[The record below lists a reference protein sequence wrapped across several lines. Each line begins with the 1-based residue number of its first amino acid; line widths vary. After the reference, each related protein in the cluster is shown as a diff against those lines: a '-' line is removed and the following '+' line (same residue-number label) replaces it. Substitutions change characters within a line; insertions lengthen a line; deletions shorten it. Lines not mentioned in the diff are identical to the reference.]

1 MALDINEF
9 TLNLDEVIPS
19 FELTAKQFDT
29 TGARS
34 FRFNVLKDNEKYDL
48 TGYKI
53 SVGAKKEDSKV
64 ILNDVQI
71 IDPTN
76 GIIEL
81 DLTSQMLVVD
91 GVLKL
96 EFLFFKNNILLSSYP
111 FEIRIIPSVTN
122 FNVIE
127 SSNEFLTLIKMLS
140 QLSGFDEKMKTLT
153 DVVLGGKLLN
163 NPFYNIAILNTVRN
177 GVKCNELWLL
187 INARY
192 DYEAKRFK
200 RINVNDF
207 SFGWQMQGGG
217 TYPGEEAIGDVTN
230 QGMNLWKANGKHAYG
245 VNDPSRDLTGEDIG
259 AWQSDGS
266 WREFGI
272 MLGWNNVFMND
283 SYGGMT
289 IGGSGFEI
297 DGSGTSPFKR
307 LSLGKFSGGS
317 IDPNKKPQDYVFTY
331 NGTCWNTQHGLWNMD
346 VKETDSFFWGME
358 SPINWYD
365 NPNKTFDP
373 YSNRADLT
381 QAKYVIKRLPANK
394 DSKFE
399 NWENVLEIDCKNN
412 EGKIGGKPIVTTLTV
427 SAQIVNTTDFN
438 MAYPNA
444 TFNKNNTF
452 ILGVKGIQADG
463 SVKQFGNINATFT
476 DYGIYGY
483 LGNGFKSAEI
493 ILGKH

>member
-1 MALDINEF
+1 ML
-9 TLNLDEVIPS
+9 LNLN
-19 FELTAKQFDT
+19 AKQNDT

-34 FRFNVLKDNEKYDL
+34 FIFNIFEGNKIFDL
-48 TGYKI
+48 TNFKI
-53 SVGAKKEDSKV
+53 TVGAKKSDSKV
-64 ILNDVQI
+64 ILNDVEI
-71 IDPTN
+71 LDAKN

-81 DLTSQMLVVD
+81 ELTSQMLVAE
-91 GVLKL
+91 GNLEL
-96 EFLFFKNNILLSSYP
+96 EFLFFKDNSLFTSYP
-111 FEIRIIPSVTN
+111 FEIKIIPSITN
-122 FNVIE
+122 FSVIE
-127 SSNEFLTLIKMLS
+127 SSNEFLSLIKMLGE
-140 QLSGFDEKMKTLT
+140 LNGFDEKMKLLT

-163 NPFYNIAILNTVRN
+163 SPFYNIAILDTVRN

-187 INARY
+187 INAKY
-192 DYEAKRFK
+192 DYKSKRFK

-245 VNDPSRDLTGEDIG
+245 VNDPSRKLTEEDIG

-272 MLGWNNVFMND
+272 MLGWNNVFMTD

-289 IGGSGFEI
+289 IGGSGFEV

-307 LSLGKFSGGS
+307 ISLGKFSGGS
-317 IDPNKKPQDYVFTY
+317 NDPNRKPQDYVFTY

-365 NPNKTFDP
+365 NPSKTFDP
-373 YSNRADLT
+373 WSNRADLT
-381 QAKYVIKRLPANK
+381 NAKYVIKRLPPNMN
-394 DSKFE
+394 SHIE
-399 NWENVLEIDCKNN
+399 NWENILEIDCKSK
-412 EGKIGGKPIVTTLTV
+412 EGKIGGKPITV
-427 SAQIVNTTDFN
+427 PLIINADIVNKTDFN
-438 MAYPNA
+438 MGYPNS
-444 TFNKNNTF
+444 TWNKSNTF
-452 ILGVKGIQADG
+452 ILGVKGVQEDG
-463 SVKQFGNINATFT
+463 SIKQLGNINATFT

-493 ILGKH
+493 ILAKY